1 MKKLLVVFLLMF
13 SLTARAADTTKE
25 SVFDRV
31 IRTGTLRC
39 GYGAWE
45 PGVTRDPKTG
55 QMKGLFVDMLN
66 KMARMSKIKVEW
78 TAEIDWGQISEALKS
93 GKIDAFCAGMAGDA
107 ARAKQLGYSMPLSYW
122 SFDVI
127 VRADDTRFPADRL
140 LTLADL
146 NKPEFATAYSEGDVL
161 ETIKETELPTVKSV
175 PLPPLGTPADNLMD
189 VITKKTDFVVFP
201 RVMFEGYEKA
211 NGSGKI
217 RLLKMKTPLRVY
229 GNVIAVDIH
238 ERELLSFIDAAVN
251 ELVNSSSYERI
262 MAPYEKDYPGGH
274 SSSQSPHTICRTD

>member
-175 PLPPLGTPADNLMD
+175 PLPLLGTPADNLMD

-262 MAPYEKDYPGGH
+262 MAPYEKDYPGGAFLK
-274 SSSQSPHTICRTD
+274 PKPAYNLPD